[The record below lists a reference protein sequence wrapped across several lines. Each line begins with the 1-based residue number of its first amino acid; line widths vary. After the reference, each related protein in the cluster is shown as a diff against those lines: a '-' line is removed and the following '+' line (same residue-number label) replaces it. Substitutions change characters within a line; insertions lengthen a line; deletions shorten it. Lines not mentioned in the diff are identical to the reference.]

1 VATAYEY
8 RPDQQST
15 SVLHYREALA
25 VWSAGHVID
34 VFPSTEKRTNIVLAN
49 VSGNDMEAHG
59 HAQYLRH
66 AIRTL
71 ATLHSPGS
79 LLGWLNV
86 AFQRRLAD
94 FAARGI
100 ADAFLAEFQDRRLTY
115 ASSGRG
121 LALLM
126 HASGRHARLP
136 LAGSLLG
143 VKAAAR
149 FKERSLAIVPG
160 DWLVL
165 VTDAIVNAQN
175 AQGAPFGANGVAQ
188 NMFSAIKSGVE
199 NPAAAILEGA
209 IAHGADRSLNDTAV
223 LCVRFPSSGRDV
235 DGG

>member
-8 RPDQQST
+8 PHDQQST

-34 VFPSTEKRTNIVLAN
+34 VFASTEKRTNIVIAN
-49 VSGNDMEAHG
+49 VSGHDMEAHG
-59 HAQYLRH
+59 HARYLRH

-94 FAARGI
+94 FAADGL
-100 ADAFLAEFQDRRLTY
+100 ASVFLAEFQDRRLKY
-115 ASSGRG
+115 ASSGHC

-143 VKAAAR
+143 VKPAAR
-149 FKERSLAIVPG
+149 FREKSLAIAPG

-165 VTDAIVNAQN
+165 VTDAIANAQN
-175 AQGAPFGANGVAQ
+175 AQGVPFGASGVAR
-188 NMFSAIKSGVE
+188 NMFSAIRSGVD
-199 NPAAAILEGA
+199 NPAAAVLEGA

-223 LCVRFPSSGRDV
+223 LCVRFPSNGRDT